1 VNTLKTKA
9 QAEPSNPEHP
19 GRLVQSEE
27 AKQTRDGQACTATH
41 LDPQSRPDQES
52 RKVSGIPLAGTAPA
66 TQPTDSKLAQLR
78 VDWSNLSPLER
89 SERLEV
95 LIANDHSRRGLAKAI
110 GCSEGSIRQHLRFS
124 HLTDEERQAFEE
136 GSMSGKKALR
146 KAQERKVQERLA
158 QLRVSQQDWTRE
170 INRLVKVTLAW
181 LLSLDLNKP
190 CLEQL
195 IYELRGGPFNMRL
208 AEFAR
213 YAPKPWEIPTDKD
226 PEAVI
231 KACRPKGDTRTMNGP
246 DFLNFCFVW
255 YARWSQRVMPDRKL
269 RDRVLL
275 LVEHRLL
282 YAPASVSGS

>member
-1 VNTLKTKA
+1 MLKTK
-9 QAEPSNPEHP
+9 
-19 GRLVQSEE
+19 VQSEISTKE
-27 AKQTRDGQACTATH
+27 HLAGNFKSAEPEQPLDGQ
-41 LDPQSRPDQES
+41 PQTLVLPDARSKLGQE
-52 RKVSGIPLAGTAPA
+52 RQKANGCNGTPPIDALP
-66 TQPTDSKLAQLR
+66 TQPAGSELAQLR
-78 VDWSNLSPLER
+78 VDWSKLSPLER
-89 SERLEV
+89 SERVKV
-95 LIANDHSRRGLAKAI
+95 LIANGHSRRGLAKVI

-136 GSMSGKKALR
+136 GSLSGKKALR

-190 CLEQL
+190 CLEQF
-195 IYELRGGPFNMRL
+195 IYELRGGPFNIRL

-231 KACRPKGDTRTMNGP
+231 KACRPKGDTQTMNGP
-246 DFLNFCFVW
+246 DFLNFCFAW

-275 LVEHRLL
+275 LVEHRLV
-282 YAPASVSGS
+282 YAPASVSGT